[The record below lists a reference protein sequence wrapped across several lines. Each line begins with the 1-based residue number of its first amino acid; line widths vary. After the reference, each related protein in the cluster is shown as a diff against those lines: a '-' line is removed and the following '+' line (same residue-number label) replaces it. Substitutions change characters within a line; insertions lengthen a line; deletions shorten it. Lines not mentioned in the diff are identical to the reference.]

1 MELGLGLGFSSGLGF
16 GLGLGLGLGL
26 GGEQG
31 VQQRGGRR
39 ASEHEQAQAE
49 QRALRHGELLAPRVL
64 EGHLRRRN
72 AGWNTGWYTGC
83 STGHVRHARGWGTVY
98 VYSTAGGSGR
108 AALSLEPRGLGAYAS
123 VNRGACP
130 PGDADGRAQA
140 VEQSEEVAVGAHGQR
155 YLGGVR
161 GRGQGQW

>member
-1 MELGLGLGFSSGLGF
+1 MNTFSAKPEDIKKDWVLIDAEGIVLG
-16 GLGLGLGLGL
+16 
-26 GGEQG
+26 
-31 VQQRGGRR
+31 R
-39 ASEHEQAQAE
+39 A
-49 QRALRHGELLAPRVL
+49 
-64 EGHLRRRN
+64 
-72 AGWNTGWYTGC
+72 
-83 STGHVRHARGWGTVY
+83 
-98 VYSTAGGSGR
+98 GR

-130 PGDADGRAQA
+130 AGDADGRAQA

>member
-39 ASEHEQAQAE
+39 PSEHEQAQAE

-64 EGHLRRRN
+64 EGHLRRRD

-98 VYSTAGGSGR
+98 VYSTAGGVGASC
-108 AALSLEPRGLGAYAS
+108 LEP
-123 VNRGACP
+123 
-130 PGDADGRAQA
+130 
-140 VEQSEEVAVGAHGQR
+140 
-155 YLGGVR
+155 
-161 GRGQGQW
+161 